1 MWVSIPRGSYMSRFV
16 TAVWVEWRPPDTALH
31 YTDLYAGI
39 YEFLRKAPV
48 SGMEAHAREYL
59 TALLRNVI
67 SPASTQPARLQ
78 RDRIAWVRAWLRELQ
93 ARDVKLQNI
102 G

>member
-1 MWVSIPRGSYMSRFV
+1 
-16 TAVWVEWRPPDTALH
+16 
-31 YTDLYAGI
+31 
-39 YEFLRKAPV
+39 
-48 SGMEAHAREYL
+48 MEAHAREYL

-102 G
+102 E